1 MVGDENTPPSTVR
14 KAPAGSKPKRKN
26 AVPMGDQTMF
36 APRLIAV
43 GDQSLLMEQQ
53 LPAYKDIWNDSEEE
67 EGDDGFASFMK
78 DSMEQE
84 ATVLRDG
91 SVRNRGG
98 KALSRK
104 SILGASFVGNRP
116 EEGNGIEK
124 PSKDRSSASRLAS
137 LYKPTPKPD
146 SSSRRRSTLFAKDIV
161 RGEKSLELALEG
173 GQDLMVPLYGP
184 SSPIGMAMDDSQLD
198 GQLLTEETM
207 TGIGTGFHGS
217 DTEEDGGDEV
227 DLAEEQ
233 VQAKEVFRGD
243 PIVVSCLLRLCSA
256 SLTSPIV

>member
-1 MVGDENTPPSTVR
+1 MTVDENTPPSTV
-14 KAPAGSKPKRKN
+14 KAAVGSKTTRKN

-36 APRLIAV
+36 APRLVAI

-53 LPAYKDIWNDSEEE
+53 LPAYKDLWNDSEEE

-84 ATVLRDG
+84 AAVLRDG

-98 KALSRK
+98 KARSRT
-104 SILGASFVGNRP
+104 SILGTSFAGNRP
-116 EEGNGIEK
+116 EGETGIEK
-124 PSKDRSSASRLAS
+124 PSKDRSSASRLAA

-207 TGIGTGFHGS
+207 TGIRAGFHGS

-233 VQAKEVFRGD
+233 VQAKEVFRGGSK
-243 PIVVSCLLRLCSA
+243 VVSSLLRLYSA